1 MLYIPA
7 QELAKIC
14 PANATVLNITAHQ
27 ETILQ
32 SHNQW
37 RNKLATGKVEH
48 LMVPDKMA
56 AMQWSDELE
65 QLATLNVKQCALVY
79 DCHNTPAY
87 PNSGQ
92 SLAMQN
98 MSVAIEVPDADLIK
112 NNIDNWW
119 DQQSNVTQEKVDS
132 FPTNVKLIE
141 WV

>member
-1 MLYIPA
+1 M
-7 QELAKIC
+7 
-14 PANATVLNITAHQ
+14 LNITAHQ
-27 ETILQ
+27 ETILHV
-32 SHNQW
+32 HNQL

-65 QLATLNVKQCALVY
+65 QLAKLNVKQCTLVY
-79 DCHNTPAY
+79 DCHNTPAFR
-87 PNSGQ
+87 NSGQ
-92 SLAMQN
+92 NLAMQN

-119 DQQSNVTQEKVDS
+119 DQQTNVTQEKVDS

>member
-1 MLYIPA
+1 
-7 QELAKIC
+7 
-14 PANATVLNITAHQ
+14 
-27 ETILQ
+27 
-32 SHNQW
+32 
-37 RNKLATGKVEH
+37 
-48 LMVPDKMA
+48 MVPDKMA

-65 QLATLNVKQCALVY
+65 QLATLNVKQCLLVY

-87 PNSGQ
+87 RNSGQ
-92 SLAMQN
+92 NLALQN

-119 DQQSNVTQEKVDS
+119 DQQTNVTQEKVDS